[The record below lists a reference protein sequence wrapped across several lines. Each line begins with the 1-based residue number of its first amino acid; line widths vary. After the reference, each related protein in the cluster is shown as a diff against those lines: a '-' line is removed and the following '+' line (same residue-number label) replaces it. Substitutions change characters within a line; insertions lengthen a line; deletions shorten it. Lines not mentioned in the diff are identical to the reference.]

1 MTLARTRTY
10 TALSYTKQEVE
21 AWRLPVRE
29 GKATRL
35 RDPDGRLGVVHQ
47 VEAVGVVH
55 GAPGGRVRVRRARHP
70 AGIWVFDAAA
80 GTEVKVSTQLRSAP
94 LRWSRWGGFRERE
107 QRPGPRAAPKAG
119 GPGRGLRGAA
129 CGLWP
134 AACCA
139 RVHRSLPTTTVRPGP
154 ASWELGLA
162 SSSSSACRAVTL
174 RCTPATATAR
184 ARLVLRLSWVPRTD
198 GRTATRR
205 AAGAVRVHA

>member
-1 MTLARTRTY
+1 MAPARTRRKSD
-10 TALSYTKQEVE
+10 TAPRSGWEV
-21 AWRLPVRE
+21 
-29 GKATRL
+29 G
-35 RDPDGRLGVVHQ
+35 G
-47 VEAVGVVH
+47 
-55 GAPGGRVRVRRARHP
+55 GASGGGRRRRPRRA
-70 AGIWVFDAAA
+70 W
-80 GTEVKVSTQLRSAP
+80 GTGTGTGTASASSSRNLGFRRGGRNRGKGKHAAP